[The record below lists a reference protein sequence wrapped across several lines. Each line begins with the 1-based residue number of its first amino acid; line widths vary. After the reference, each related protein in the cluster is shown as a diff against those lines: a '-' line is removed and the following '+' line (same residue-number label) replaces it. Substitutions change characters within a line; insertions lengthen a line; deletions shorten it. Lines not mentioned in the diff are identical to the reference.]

1 MHPNNQLWL
10 RSLDEPSLAGNQAQQ
25 LRSQSPPE
33 SQPPLSVLYPSVTA
47 LHCSFAPNERLG
59 LTSGHRQLA
68 WWHSLGQIIE
78 QARPCQGFIEQYA
91 HACQGGL
98 L

>member
-10 RSLDEPSLAGNQAQQ
+10 RSLDKPPLASKEPTA

-47 LHCSFAPNERLG
+47 LHCSFAPNERLAFA
-59 LTSGHRQLA
+59 SGHKQLS
-68 WWHSLGQIIE
+68 WWHSLSQIIE
-78 QARPCQGFIEQYA
+78 QARSAPRLNMNKHGQ
-91 HACQGGL
+91 L
-98 L
+98 LSLR

>member
-10 RSLDEPSLAGNQAQQ
+10 QSLEKPPLAGQQPQQ

-47 LHCSFAPNERLG
+47 LHCSFAPSERLA
-59 LTSGHRQLA
+59 LTRGHRQLH
-68 WWHSLGQIIE
+68 WWHSLSQVIE
-78 QARPCQGFIEQYA
+78 QARSCQSLHMIPHIQ
-91 HACQGGL
+91 CIL
-98 L
+98 WR